1 MLRGTLGLL
10 AVLLA
15 MAGAALAQ
23 EIAVEAAQRGNLL
36 ANPSF
41 ELDED
46 GNGLPDGWNIQE
58 EARGELTDE
67 ASNGKKAMRFAE
79 GVVVINQNLS
89 IDDLADRNFRVDVDA
104 RSPDGAKLGVFVGYV
119 NVGEDEKAVW
129 RNRRLVW
136 DRSLGDDYTTFR
148 FRHRIPANAKGPR
161 VWVAIYRSNNVGT
174 LYIDNAKATIN
185 DLSTEQQVAL
195 NRVDR
200 EWRYLQMRAELAQ
213 ERLGADPAVNQ
224 ALDAAREVQDRC
236 FVGEAAVLRETE
248 PLERRLGTLSA
259 QINRALSP
267 DADLAVSFAQPY
279 SRLEPYDLVPAP
291 TVQET
296 ELQVLP
302 GEYHAAGL
310 VVANCLDKQETASV
324 AIEGLPAD
332 QFACRVRRQAF
343 LETWYKRE
351 NERLADPLC
360 LLPSSQG
367 EWRLTLEPG
376 EVAKLYLSN
385 HCLERCASTD
395 VKLRINSTS
404 GQVGELLL
412 SVRVAGE
419 QLPQSVRF
427 GHTAFIYPGQDRS
440 REATAVD
447 LGSHGVNRM
456 EFTHLPRC
464 KFSKEGELI
473 EAVFAWHEAWLK
485 AYSPHVEK
493 MMIFWPAYGDGF
505 TCADGTKLEL
515 LSEPGRRALV
525 NLLRAFFE
533 RMSQLGYGMDRFAI
547 LPFDE
552 THSKALQNSP
562 DENVARTVEVMK
574 LLREEFPDLEIMM
587 TLTYYAFPKDV
598 EAMTPHLDVAL
609 PIFGWPAKL
618 TRNAPPSYNPR
629 KAFAESIWPTLDAER
644 EKRGMEIWS
653 YHIASGKSDDVLLD
667 NRAYPIRAV
676 GAGMTG
682 VGTWAYNAY
691 TGSTWDDTD
700 GKPWVDYIFVYDGG
714 EDHTLNKQL
723 NPTGERVVPSIR
735 WEALRAGIQDARLL
749 LHLKK
754 VAAQDAC
761 PGDLKADIQ
770 SLLNRVEAM
779 AADDGVISW
788 KAVAEVARRARQLH
802 AHRKSNDWVR
812 NCAEKRPRK
821 P

>member
-1 MLRGTLGLL
+1 MLRGTVGLL
-10 AVLLA
+10 AALLA
-15 MAGAALAQ
+15 MAGAALAR

-41 ELDED
+41 ELDEN
-46 GNGLPDGWNIQE
+46 GNGLPDGWNIHE
-58 EARGELTDE
+58 KARGELTDE
-67 ASNGKKAMRFAE
+67 ASDGKKAMRFTE
-79 GVVVINQNLS
+79 GAVVINQNLS
-89 IDDLADRNFRVDVDA
+89 IDDLADGNFRVDVDA
-104 RSPDGAKLGVFVGYV
+104 RSPDGAKLGVFVGYL
-119 NVGEDEKAVW
+119 NVQEDGKAVW
-129 RNRRLVW
+129 RNRRLAW
-136 DRSLGDDYTTFR
+136 GRSLGDDYTTFR
-148 FRHRIPANAKGPR
+148 FRHRIPANAQGPR
-161 VWVAIYRSNNVGT
+161 VWVAIYRSNNTGT
-174 LYIDNAKATIN
+174 LYIDNAKATTN
-185 DLSTEQQVAL
+185 DLSAEQQIAL

-200 EWRYLQMRAELAQ
+200 EWGYLQMRAELAQ
-213 ERLGADPAVNQ
+213 ERLGADPAVKQ
-224 ALDAAREVQDRC
+224 ALDAAREVQNRC
-236 FVGEAAVLRETE
+236 FAGEAAMLRETE
-248 PLERRLGTLSA
+248 PLERRLRTLSA

-267 DADLAVSFAQPY
+267 DADLAISFAEPY
-279 SRLEPYDLVPAP
+279 SRLEPCGLVPAAP
-291 TVQET
+291 VQKT
-296 ELQVLP
+296 ELQALP

-310 VVANCLDKQETASV
+310 VVANCLDGQQTASV
-324 AIEGLPAD
+324 AIEGLPTD
-332 QFACRVRRQAF
+332 QFACHVRRQAF

-351 NERLADPLC
+351 NERLADALC
-360 LLPSSQG
+360 LLPSGQG
-367 EWRLTLEPG
+367 EWKLTLEPG
-376 EVAKLYLSN
+376 EVAKVYLSIR
-385 HCLERCASTD
+385 CLEKCTDADARVHVKGASGRVSD
-395 VKLRINSTS
+395 LALGI
-404 GQVGELLL
+404 
-412 SVRVAGE
+412 RVAGE
-419 QLPQSVRF
+419 QLSQSVRF
-427 GHTAFIYPGQDRS
+427 GHTAFIYPDQDRS
-440 REATAVD
+440 REATAAD

-456 EFTHLPRC
+456 EFTHLPPC

-552 THSKALQNSP
+552 THSKTLKGSP
-562 DENVARTVEVMK
+562 DENIAKTVEVMK
-574 LLREEFPDLEIMM
+574 LLRKEFPDLEIMM

-598 EAMTPHLDVAL
+598 AAMAPYLDVAVPL
-609 PIFGWPAKL
+609 LRWPVKL

-629 KAFAESIWPTLDAER
+629 EAFAESIWPTLDAER

-653 YHIASGKSDDVLLD
+653 YHIASGKSDDLLLD

-682 VGTWAYNAY
+682 VGTWAYNVY

-700 GKPWVDYIFVYDGG
+700 GKPWVDYIYVYDGG

-761 PGDLKADIQ
+761 PADLKADIQ

-802 AHRKSNDWVR
+802 AHRK
-812 NCAEKRPRK
+812 
-821 P
+821 